1 MEQFLVAL
9 TQIGIF
15 LILLCVGILSV
26 KVRLLDAHSLEALS
40 RFVILVAL
48 PSFIFINAVS
58 SATRQSLADSL
69 VIVPI
74 AVVLYLVLALVSV
87 VVEKLFR
94 LRGNRQR
101 IFRVS
106 LMFGNIGFMGIPL
119 VTALYPDNALLY
131 VSIFTIG
138 DQLVFWT
145 YGVGLTRPASQRRQV
160 FSLATLKNLLSPP
173 LLAILLAIVFLLADL
188 HIPTVFSSALVALG
202 NTSMPLAL
210 VYIGGVLCTSDI
222 RPVLKCGELY
232 AGIFL
237 KMILLPVACFLV
249 LGRLGLPAD
258 MAGTL
263 AFLVALPGIEMVPM
277 LAKANHCDGDYAV
290 CAIMLTTVVCL
301 VTLPIVSLCI
311 ALVG

>member
-9 TQIGIF
+9 TQIGNF

-87 VVEKLFR
+87 VVEKFFR

-131 VSIFTIG
+131 VSIFTIV

-145 YGVGLTRPASQRRQV
+145 YGVG
-160 FSLATLKNLLSPP
+160 
-173 LLAILLAIVFLLADL
+173 
-188 HIPTVFSSALVALG
+188 
-202 NTSMPLAL
+202 
-210 VYIGGVLCTSDI
+210 
-222 RPVLKCGELY
+222 
-232 AGIFL
+232 
-237 KMILLPVACFLV
+237 
-249 LGRLGLPAD
+249 
-258 MAGTL
+258 
-263 AFLVALPGIEMVPM
+263 
-277 LAKANHCDGDYAV
+277 
-290 CAIMLTTVVCL
+290 
-301 VTLPIVSLCI
+301 
-311 ALVG
+311 

>member
-1 MEQFLVAL
+1 MEQFFVAL

-15 LILLCVGILSV
+15 LILICVGILSV
-26 KVRLLDAHSLEALS
+26 KIGLLDAHSLEAVS

-48 PSFIFINAVS
+48 PSFIFINAIS

-74 AVVLYLVLALVSV
+74 AVVLYGVLALLSLLI
-87 VVEKLFR
+87 EKLFH
-94 LRGNRQR
+94 LGGNRQR

-119 VTALYPDNALLY
+119 VTALYPNSALLY
-131 VSIFTIG
+131 VSIFTIV

-145 YGVGLTRPASQRRQV
+145 YGVGLTRPASKHRRAP
-160 FSLATLKNLLSPP
+160 SLATLKNLLSPP
-173 LLAILLAIVFLLADL
+173 LVAILLAIVFILAGISL
-188 HIPTVFSSALVALG
+188 PTVFSSALSALG

-210 VYIGGVLCTSDI
+210 VYIGGALCTSNI
-222 RPVLKCGELY
+222 RPVLKCKELY
-232 AGIFL
+232 AGILL
-237 KMILLPVACFLV
+237 KMILLPVVCFLV
-249 LGRLGLPAD
+249 LGKLGLPVD

-277 LAKANHCDGDYAV
+277 LAKANHCEGDYAV
-290 CAIMLTTVVCL
+290 CVIMLTTLVCL